1 MQTSYQ
7 EPSCVAQPNATPD
20 RSEHRLIVQA
30 LINRGRSAPV
40 RSRAAWVLCPI
51 TAVMLWASFPP
62 LDWGWVAWFALV
74 PMLCLTRSPRPM
86 QGNFLGAW
94 LGGFIFWLA
103 SLQWMRLGDASMY
116 RAWGAMAVYTS
127 LYFPAFLLATRA
139 TVHRLSVPLVVAA
152 PIVWV
157 GLEFV
162 RAHLFTG
169 FAWYLL
175 GHSQLH
181 SWPAITQISDL
192 VGGYG
197 VSFLVMAV
205 NAGLASLIP
214 LEWLTKYRA
223 VPAQLS
229 ETEVTRATVTPR
241 RRTFAVAFAV
251 GLVALSWGYG
261 LIRSRTE
268 FTAGPRVGLLQ
279 GNFPSSVQPEPGFE
293 DDIFRTYRNLNG
305 LAVQQQAE
313 LIVWPESMMP
323 YVMLDAPESFTDKQ
337 LAALHPVIPVERWKD
352 RSVQN
357 VLTNMAEESRAS
369 LIVGAGTFIG
379 TEGQAHSKRY
389 NSAVFIQP
397 TGIQGRY
404 DKIHRVPFG
413 EYIPL
418 KDELPFLQSFTPYAE
433 GFGIDAGQTVGV
445 FRHKNFR
452 LLPLIC
458 FEDTVPHLVRSAV
471 EVSRST
477 DEKSPGDVDCL
488 VNLSNDGWFH
498 GSSEHDQ
505 HLITASFRC
514 IETRV
519 PMIRA
524 ANTGVSAIIDGN
536 GQIRDPEVL
545 IDFDLMKARKPYERT
560 TLIDPATG
568 QLPKLVNMVQVGHV
582 PLDPR
587 ESLYVKW
594 GDWFAI
600 SCLCFTLFAV
610 LYGAFTGR
618 IPIPT
623 EPAPAL
629 G

>member
-1 MQTSYQ
+1 
-7 EPSCVAQPNATPD
+7 VA
-20 RSEHRLIVQA
+20 
-30 LINRGRSAPV
+30 
-40 RSRAAWVLCPI
+40 RA
-51 TAVMLWASFPP
+51 S
-62 LDWGWVAWFALV
+62 
-74 PMLCLTRSPRPM
+74 
-86 QGNFLGAW
+86 
-94 LGGFIFWLA
+94 
-103 SLQWMRLGDASMY
+103 
-116 RAWGAMAVYTS
+116 
-127 LYFPAFLLATRA
+127 
-139 TVHRLSVPLVVAA
+139 
-152 PIVWV
+152 
-157 GLEFV
+157 
-162 RAHLFTG
+162 
-169 FAWYLL
+169 
-175 GHSQLH
+175 
-181 SWPAITQISDL
+181 
-192 VGGYG
+192 
-197 VSFLVMAV
+197 
-205 NAGLASLIP
+205 
-214 LEWLTKYRA
+214 
-223 VPAQLS
+223 
-229 ETEVTRATVTPR
+229 VTPR
-241 RRTFAVAFAV
+241 GRTFAWGCAL

-261 LIRSRTE
+261 LVRSRAE
-268 FTAGPRVGLLQ
+268 FTAGPRIGLLQ
-279 GNFPSSVQPEPGFE
+279 GSFLSSVQPEPGVE

-305 LAVQQQAE
+305 LAVQHQAE

-323 YVMLDAPESFTDKQ
+323 YVMLDAPESLTDKQ

-352 RSVQN
+352 RTVQK
-357 VLTNMAEESRAS
+357 VLTSMAEESKAS

-379 TEGQAHSKRY
+379 TAGQDHSKRY
-389 NSAVFIQP
+389 NSAIFIQP

-418 KDELPFLQSFTPYAE
+418 KDDLPFLHTFTPYAE

-445 FRHKNFR
+445 FRHKNYR

-471 EVSRST
+471 EVSRSS

-568 QLPKLVNMVQVGHV
+568 TLPKLTTMVQVGHI

-618 IPIPT
+618 GGITPEPT
-623 EPAPAL
+623 PAL